1 MGIPIANKP
10 LSERKNMLL
19 DLNLDHNNV
28 FVIEGL
34 QGNELAYFN
43 LAKEK
48 KSAYDITVDNGFL

>member
-1 MGIPIANKP
+1 
-10 LSERKNMLL
+10 MLL
-19 DLNLDHNNV
+19 DLNLDHDNV

-48 KSAYDITVDNGFL
+48 KSACDIAVDNGFSGTVNVHS